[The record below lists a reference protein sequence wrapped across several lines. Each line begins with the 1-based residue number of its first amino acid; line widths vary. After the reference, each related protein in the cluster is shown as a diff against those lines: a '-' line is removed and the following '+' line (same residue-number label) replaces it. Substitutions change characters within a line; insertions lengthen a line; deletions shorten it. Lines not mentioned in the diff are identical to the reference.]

1 MITIK
6 TKNES
11 GTIAPLGDI
20 NNAPFGRKFD
30 GTNWLIFE
38 SQQEADENI
47 TAIEIPSQQQG
58 SAVQAIMSATPE
70 EIEIIKQILNK

>member
-1 MITIK
+1 MKKVK
-6 TKNES
+6 TKNKS
-11 GTIAPLGDI
+11 GTIVPLGDI

-47 TAIEIPSQQQG
+47 TAIEVPSQQYG
-58 SAVQAIMSATPE
+58 AAVQAFMLAAPE
-70 EIEIIKQILNK
+70 EIEIIKQILNR